1 MPALHLADRAL
12 LRGAVLLLDDA
23 GQLAARRGSPGR
35 SRWGRAAPCSPAPA
49 ARSPRRKA
57 ATSALE
63 RGLRGGA
70 ARRRRGSAPARSKP
84 SSAPCAERTAS
95 AVPRCSTCGA
105 KRRAS
110 PGKRASR
117 AARTCV
123 RPGGRPPPPPDAAP
137 SSSARLTGTRKR
149 PPEDRVQ
156 HLGLLGLHAGA
167 LARAQHHRR
176 QRFGHRGQPHCKG
189 AAAGVKRHHL
199 LRGGS
204 GDVADR
210 QRSDTAPLNV
220 GVARPGPGAGQRRG
234 PAGPRARGP
243 RRGAAERAGGGR
255 RPRGA

>member
-1 MPALHLADRAL
+1 MGHRAHQ
-12 LRGAVLLLDDA
+12 R
-23 GQLAARRGSPGR
+23 QRRG
-35 SRWGRAAPCSPAPA
+35 PA
-49 ARSPRRKA
+49 AEGVDQGA
-57 ATSALE
+57 E
-63 RGLRGGA
+63 RGLPEQRRVAVEHQHRTAHSLERAERGPDRVRRPPLRRLRREAEGLAREAGLQGGA
-70 ARRRRGSAPARSKP
+70 HLVPLVPDHRHHRIAAQGQGAAHRPRRQ
-84 SSAPCAERTAS
+84 
-95 AVPRCSTCGA
+95 
-105 KRRAS
+105 
-110 PGKRASR
+110 
-117 AARTCV
+117 
-123 RPGGRPPPPPDAAP
+123 
-137 SSSARLTGTRKR
+137 RL
-149 PPEDRVQ
+149 PEHRVQ

-167 LARAQHHRR
+167 LARAEHHRR